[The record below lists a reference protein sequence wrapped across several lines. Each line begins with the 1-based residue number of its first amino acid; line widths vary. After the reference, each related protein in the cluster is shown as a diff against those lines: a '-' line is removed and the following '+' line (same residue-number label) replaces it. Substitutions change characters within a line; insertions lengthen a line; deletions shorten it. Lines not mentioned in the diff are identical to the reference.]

1 VAHGVP
7 SGFEV
12 PGRQGVHVA
21 AAADVTA
28 LGPKKPAAHS
38 VPMHADDPCAAL
50 YVPLGHARQR
60 SEK

>member
-1 VAHGVP
+1 M
-7 SGFEV
+7 
-12 PGRQGVHVA
+12 PGRHGVHVA

-28 LGPKKPAAHS
+28 LGPNVPGAHS
-38 VPMHADDPCAAL
+38 VPMHADEPGAAL